1 MDCGDTPSQ
10 APPNTKVISPRR
22 LRRRARKACVYCHNR
37 KVRCNVSIRG
47 SPCVNCRLDG
57 ETCIIP
63 GRSKNIKRVR
73 QQSIDHAGPSQLSK
87 SPIPG
92 PIPSQYH
99 GADEPDWT
107 SRDRP
112 SSAQET
118 LAPCPADPHPST
130 NNESFDWIKNVLRP
144 HHPGRSVHSTRSQSV
159 GNTSHSDEKDRA
171 RLLDSGPSA
180 DVSYS
185 YYPFLS
191 IKEVRNLSPQDFNCL
206 ESQGCLKVPVPDY
219 LDDFVHQYFLHVH
232 PMLPLINEGNFW
244 DLYSNREDNPHGT
257 ISLLVLQAMLF
268 ASCNFISLSTVHAL
282 GYPSIRVMRASYY
295 RHAKL
300 LYDFGSESSHVLVAQ
315 AALLLSFTSLSE
327 RNTPYVS
334 WLSIA
339 IENAKMAEAH
349 LYGTLP
355 TSSITPQERNI
366 LKRLWWCCIIRDR
379 STGLLMRRPIQ
390 ITSHHFDF
398 AVQPLCFEDLADEI
412 ERSMVYDSSTKEK
425 LAVILTQWS
434 ELNASLTDI
443 LMLVF
448 PLDERQVVSPQQ
460 KLANSTQ
467 ISDHQA
473 VLAQWFDSVISQLS
487 FPFPGVKTPM
497 SCRRQLKRG
506 IHPSSVILYTNLM
519 MMYYHTSRIA
529 ITHFKLSQL
538 NKSQTSPKSDR
549 RLHQSPLCIFETRQE
564 LRDATRCIAECH
576 TQLVNRGLDRWLPL
590 SAIGCTA
597 LPLVLHLL
605 DTKLYSRLEHEA
617 AEIESTTGSNQRQL
631 DDLVSVMKSYQL
643 QYDNSDW
650 MTKIV
655 RHIINIAQ
663 IDIGIPNMQTS
674 AIDWT
679 DILVFQPTSY
689 LRMTLAL
696 DISLRKGRLAEEGD
710 FPSRLR
716 NLSFIELQPSMD
728 AADTNNSKG
737 MHVESPGPSPLD
749 SAYSVANRR
758 ESRDQELSS
767 LSSPSEHGLEFLED
781 QIYLHLAG
789 GMTQ

>member
-1 MDCGDTPSQ
+1 
-10 APPNTKVISPRR
+10 
-22 LRRRARKACVYCHNR
+22 
-37 KVRCNVSIRG
+37 
-47 SPCVNCRLDG
+47 
-57 ETCIIP
+57 
-63 GRSKNIKRVR
+63 
-73 QQSIDHAGPSQLSK
+73 
-87 SPIPG
+87 
-92 PIPSQYH
+92 
-99 GADEPDWT
+99 
-107 SRDRP
+107 
-112 SSAQET
+112 
-118 LAPCPADPHPST
+118 
-130 NNESFDWIKNVLRP
+130 
-144 HHPGRSVHSTRSQSV
+144 
-159 GNTSHSDEKDRA
+159 
-171 RLLDSGPSA
+171 
-180 DVSYS
+180 
-185 YYPFLS
+185 
-191 IKEVRNLSPQDFNCL
+191 
-206 ESQGCLKVPVPDY
+206 
-219 LDDFVHQYFLHVH
+219 
-232 PMLPLINEGNFW
+232 
-244 DLYSNREDNPHGT
+244 
-257 ISLLVLQAMLF
+257 MLF

-300 LYDFGSESSHVLVAQ
+300 LYDFESESSHVLVAQ

-349 LYGTLP
+349 LYGTLH
-355 TSSITPQERNI
+355 TTSITPQERNI

-398 AVQPLCFEDLADEI
+398 AVQPLCVEDLADEI
-412 ERSMVYDSSTKEK
+412 ERSMVYESSTKEK
-425 LAVILTQWS
+425 LAAILTQWS

-460 KLANSTQ
+460 KVANSTQ

-473 VLAQWFDSVISQLS
+473 VLAQWFDSVTSQIS

-497 SCRRQLKRG
+497 SCRRQLKTG

-519 MMYYHTSRIA
+519 MM
-529 ITHFKLSQL
+529 
-538 NKSQTSPKSDR
+538 

-710 FPSRLR
+710 FPPRLR
-716 NLSFIELQPSMD
+716 NISFTELQPSMD